1 MPRCCSTCRWTTA
14 GRRRPTASAWTC
26 SAWPVTADMPEPS
39 VPALPPADAIVL
51 GFDVGSRR
59 IGVAVGST
67 FGGARAV
74 AGVQVHAARPDWV
87 ALDRLRSQWGPS
99 GLVVGDPLTL
109 DGEDQPA
116 RRRAR
121 AFAHALRQ
129 RYALPVAMVDER
141 SSSVEA
147 AQRFA
152 RARATG
158 ARRRRDAEALDAEAA
173 AVIIERWLAAPGAA
187 SPP

>member
-1 MPRCCSTCRWTTA
+1 
-14 GRRRPTASAWTC
+14 
-26 SAWPVTADMPEPS
+26 MPEAS
-39 VPALPPADAIVL
+39 VPALPPPDAIVL

-59 IGVAVGST
+59 IGVAVGSA

-74 AGVQVHAARPDWV
+74 AVVDVHASGPDWT
-87 ALDRLRSQWGPS
+87 ALDRLRSQWGPG

-109 DGEDQPA
+109 DGQDQPA

-129 RYALPVAMVDER
+129 RWGLPVAMVDER

-147 AQRFA
+147 AHRFA
-152 RARATG
+152 RARAAG

-173 AVIIERWLAAPGAA
+173 AVIVERWLAAPGEA

>member
-1 MPRCCSTCRWTTA
+1 
-14 GRRRPTASAWTC
+14 
-26 SAWPVTADMPEPS
+26 MPEPD
-39 VPALPPADAIVL
+39 VPPLPAPDAIVL

-59 IGVAVGST
+59 IGVAVGSG

-74 AGVQVHAARPDWV
+74 AVVDVHAGGPDWV

-99 GLVVGDPLTL
+99 GLIVGDPLTL
-109 DGEDQPA
+109 DGQDQPA

-129 RYALPVAMVDER
+129 RYGLPVAMIDER

-147 AQRFA
+147 ARRFA
-152 RARATG
+152 QDRARGT
-158 ARRRRDAEALDAEAA
+158 RRRRDAAALDAEAA
-173 AVIIERWLAAPGAA
+173 AVIIERWLAAPGEA

>member
-1 MPRCCSTCRWTTA
+1 
-14 GRRRPTASAWTC
+14 
-26 SAWPVTADMPEPS
+26 EPS
-39 VPALPPADAIVL
+39 APALPPADAIV
-51 GFDVGSRR
+51 VGLAVGARR
-59 IGVAVGST
+59 IGVAVGSA

-74 AGVQVHAARPDWV
+74 AVVQVHAAGPDWV

-129 RYALPVAMVDER
+129 RYALPVAAGDGGSR
-141 SSSVEA
+141 PGEA
-147 AQRFA
+147 R
-152 RARATG
+152 
-158 ARRRRDAEALDAEAA
+158 
-173 AVIIERWLAAPGAA
+173 PGLR
-187 SPP
+187 